1 MALIYVVEKQED
13 AYGEQGTTDKIGKI
27 DGAYHPKSRI
37 VVLVASS
44 FHNSL
49 EARQTLRHEILGHYC
64 LNTFSPSEKLD
75 ILKKIIN
82 SKKALNDE
90 WAKID
95 ELYADNKANLHE
107 PLKTDDLVRKEM
119 VRSEKAVLFLFT
131 VTDRHFFI
139 AYKNLTFLELG
150 DTMVTRFVF

>member
-1 MALIYVVEKQED
+1 MALIDVVEKQED

-49 EARQTLRHEILGHYC
+49 EARQTLRHEILGHYG

-82 SKKALNDE
+82 SKKTLNDE

-95 ELYADNKANLHE
+95 ELYTDKTELERAEEVFGCIL
-107 PLKTDDLVRKEM
+107 PLAIFRG
-119 VRSEKAVLFLFT
+119 
-131 VTDRHFFI
+131 
-139 AYKNLTFLELG
+139 KN
-150 DTMVTRFVF
+150 VFQDSCIFR